1 MNSFTDGTVSA
12 QLKYSNTAAYKMP
25 RPTTIVQWQHAPGGE
40 FSPAI
45 VTRVGR
51 TAISVMVFPTE
62 SRVGVPKDG
71 VSHVSDPRAKT
82 MVAPESGL
90 WDFTEEYRVV
100 QKLVEAVEKMGT
112 ELEVFVHN
120 LQSYMER
127 HSQAHAELATEIVDL
142 RDSIASGIS
151 QPSGPVNDSAD
162 IPKYG
167 RLDDLARRVEQWEQ
181 GLAALKDHVETQVP
195 PDDRLIR
202 DFMERVKNL
211 EEAYLTPE

>member
-1 MNSFTDGTVSA
+1 MDSTATVLGKSA
-12 QLKYSNTAAYKMP
+12 NTVVYKMP
-25 RPTTIVQWQHAPGGE
+25 CPTTIVQWQHAPGGE

-100 QKLVEAVEKMGT
+100 QKLVEAVERMGT

-127 HSQAHAELATEIVDL
+127 HSQAHAELATEIIDL
-142 RDSIASGIS
+142 RDSIASGTS
-151 QPSGPVNDSAD
+151 QAIGPVNDSVD

-181 GLAALKDHVETQVP
+181 GFAALKEYIETMVP
-195 PDDRLIR
+195 PDDQLVR